1 MNRDAQDNL
10 VLLVAA
16 TMLSVGLSDLHLR
29 YVKPAMQPL
38 IVLSGVVLL
47 VLGLRGLVRVY
58 REVMATGPT
67 GRHAAPAPD
76 GADAHAHAGTDDHES
91 HGMTRTAWLLVA
103 PLLVLC
109 FVAPPSLGAFAA
121 ARTDTVIPESSLDL
135 GPLPGPRDGVVD
147 LTLTDYS
154 WRVLYDP
161 DSLRG
166 ADVRLTGFVTPVD
179 GRWFVTR
186 ISLACCAADG
196 RPIKVLVAGAA
207 DPVPAPDTW
216 VEVVGRYT
224 QPESLPGEEL
234 SVATLEVRRVR
245 EVEPPRIVYE

>member
-1 MNRDAQDNL
+1 
-10 VLLVAA
+10 
-16 TMLSVGLSDLHLR
+16 
-29 YVKPAMQPL
+29 MQPL
-38 IVLSGVVLL
+38 IVLTGVVLL

-67 GRHAAPAPD
+67 GRHAAPAPVGTD
-76 GADAHAHAGTDDHES
+76 PHAHAGTDGHDH
-91 HGMTRTAWLLVA
+91 HDMTRTAWLLVA

-121 ARTDTVIPESSLDL
+121 ARTDTVIPESTLDL
-135 GPLPGPRDGVVD
+135 GPLPATRDGVVD
-147 LTLTDYS
+147 LTLTDYY

-166 ADVRLTGFVTPVD
+166 ADIRLTGFVTPVD

-196 RPIKVLVAGAA
+196 RPVKVLVTGTAGRAPAA
-207 DPVPAPDTW
+207 DT
-216 VEVVGRYT
+216 
-224 QPESLPGEEL
+224 
-234 SVATLEVRRVR
+234 
-245 EVEPPRIVYE
+245 